1 MDKNIVRNHG
11 KEARKNLTQDERAHF
26 SAIISGR
33 ILESEEFKEATTVMI
48 YKSMK
53 SEVCL
58 DGLEGEG
65 KKIAYPYC
73 INKTDM
79 TALVPSADDAWAPG
93 AFGILEPQPEKS
105 EVIMPEDI
113 DLVIC
118 PCTAFD
124 ENGNRMG
131 MGAGYYDRFLE
142 KCVNAKI
149 IAVAFDCQKV
159 DTVPS
164 EPHDVRMQK
173 VYTEKKIYEF

>member
-1 MDKNIVRNHG
+1 
-11 KEARKNLTQDERAHF
+11 
-26 SAIISGR
+26 
-33 ILESEEFKEATTVMI
+33 ATTVMI
-48 YKSMK
+48 YKAMK

-58 DGLEGEG
+58 DGLEDEG
-65 KKIAYPYC
+65 KQVAYPYC

-79 TALVPSADDAWAPG
+79 TALVPFGDDAWAPG

-124 ENGNRMG
+124 KNGNRMG
-131 MGAGYYDRFLE
+131 MGAGYYDRFLG

-149 IAVAFDCQKV
+149 IAVAFDCQNV

-173 VYTEKKIYEF
+173 VYTEKSIYEF